1 MASELPVVT
10 WKLIAEARE
19 LADWDRNLLAFD
31 DHTIYQTIAWG
42 EHRRALG
49 WTPYR
54 WAAFDGPRMVA
65 MAQGLLRRYPGRAG
79 VVWMPGG
86 PIGDIT
92 AWNRGLQKMILR
104 STGVAWLY
112 CRFNSLRIRQD
123 AHEPLLTSHGWR
135 RPRVRLTTGLS
146 LHYDLARP
154 AAERLAA
161 CSRNWRHNLKRSE
174 KYHLTVERWTMP
186 DATALR
192 AIYAEMEGYKQLA
205 QQHSEPGLQALFS
218 HVANHVVV
226 YRCSDADGK
235 LLAFRA
241 CAFVGDKAWDLLA
254 ATAVAGRKSYAS
266 YAAFWALMQD
276 CHHRGVK
283 HYDLSGI
290 DPAGNRGVY
299 DFKQGTGA
307 TPVEY
312 TGEWEWAYPGF
323 IALPANWLIGRRGNA
338 L

>member
-1 MASELPVVT
+1 MTDQAQKPPAKPSIGANPPGPVPITSTTGSWLLQLARYGLAIVALVAAGVGGVVWWLARDIATENAYVVGNVTPISPEVAGNVVALFTDDNMVVKAGEPLLQIDPVPHQLAVEEARADYRQALKELEGAAITVRLT
-10 WKLIAEARE
+10 DQDRKAGYQAAEARRQE
-19 LADWDRNLLAFD
+19 
-31 DHTIYQTIAWG
+31 Q
-42 EHRRALG
+42 EE
-49 WTPYR
+49 
-54 WAAFDGPRMVA
+54 
-65 MAQGLLRRYPGRAG
+65 
-79 VVWMPGG
+79 
-86 PIGDIT
+86 
-92 AWNRGLQKMILR
+92 
-104 STGVAWLY
+104 
-112 CRFNSLRIRQD
+112 SLR
-123 AHEPLLTSHGWR
+123 ASALEAS
-135 RPRVRLTTGLS
+135 
-146 LHYDLARP
+146 ARDNILNKEKETLQ
-154 AAERLAA
+154 ASRAE
-161 CSRNWRHNLKRSE
+161 
-174 KYHLTVERWTMP
+174 
-186 DATALR
+186 
-192 AIYAEMEGYKQLA
+192 
-205 QQHSEPGLQALFS
+205 EPGLQALFS
-218 HVANHVVV
+218 HVGNHVVV

-312 TGEWEWAYPGF
+312 TGEWEWAYPGC